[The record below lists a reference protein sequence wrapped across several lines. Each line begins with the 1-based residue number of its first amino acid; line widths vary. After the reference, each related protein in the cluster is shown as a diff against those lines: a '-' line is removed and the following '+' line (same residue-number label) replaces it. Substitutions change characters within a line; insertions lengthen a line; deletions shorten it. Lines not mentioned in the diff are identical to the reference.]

1 MRSQIIELYSLSCR
15 GPKIALLKFIL
26 SIEKGLKMIFLWVL
40 QCILDVLKDTVLI
53 LRKVIAAS
61 CPIVQWSGE
70 LRIPITVVPH
80 NLKYRKDHQN
90 QEQT

>member
-26 SIEKGLKMIFLWVL
+26 SIVKGLKMIFLWIL
-40 QCILDVLKDTVLI
+40 ECILDVLKDTVLM

-61 CPIVQWSGE
+61 CPIVHCDEWTAVKNSFSTYACFAPDV
-70 LRIPITVVPH
+70 LI
-80 NLKYRKDHQN
+80 
-90 QEQT
+90 